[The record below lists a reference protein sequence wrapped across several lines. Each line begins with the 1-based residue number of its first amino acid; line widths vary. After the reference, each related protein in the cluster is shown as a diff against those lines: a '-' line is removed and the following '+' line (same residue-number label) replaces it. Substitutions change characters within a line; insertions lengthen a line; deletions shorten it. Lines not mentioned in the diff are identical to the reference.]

1 MRAMRRLFF
10 LFALPAVLTATE
22 APVGNVIFLHPDGT
36 SLASWMATRFVDVGP
51 AGKLNW
57 DRLSHVAVYDGRL
70 SDALSS
76 SSNGGATT
84 HAWGVRADH
93 RAFGFVEEEA
103 RSLSGFRGS
112 LMLEAKAAGRA
123 VGIVQTGAHY
133 EPGTAVFLTSSARRA
148 EEAAISAA
156 LIASGAEV
164 ILGGGEAWFLPEGT
178 VGRHGPG
185 KRTDGRNVVEE
196 ARRAGYT
203 VVFSRE
209 ELLALE
215 PTRGAKVLG
224 LFAHEHTFNDRTEE
238 DLREAGL
245 PLYHAGAPTY
255 AEMLDWTLRVL
266 TQHPQGF
273 FVVAEEEGSDNFA
286 NKNNAPGV
294 LEAHRRADEG
304 IGVAQRFLQANP
316 RTLVLVASDSNAGA
330 LTVTGHRVDRLPA
343 ERTVPATDANGAPV
357 DGRDGTGT
365 PPFLAQPDER
375 GQRLPFWI
383 SWGSKDDTSGGVI
396 VRADGMNADRIR
408 GNVDN
413 VELYRVMYLTLFG
426 RDLPRK

>member
-1 MRAMRRLFF
+1 MRRLFL

-36 SLASWMATRFVDVGP
+36 SLASWMATRFVNVGP

-57 DRLSHVAVYDGRL
+57 DRLPHVAVYDGRL
-70 SDALSS
+70 SDALSA

-93 RAFGFVEEEA
+93 RAFGFVEEGA

-123 VGIVQTGAHY
+123 IGIVQTGAHY

-185 KRTDGRNVVEE
+185 KRTDGRNIVEE

-203 VVFSRE
+203 VVFTRE

-215 PTRGAKVLG
+215 PARGAKVLG
-224 LFAHEHTFNDRTEE
+224 LFAQEHTFNDRTEE

-266 TQHPQGF
+266 AQHAQGF

-316 RTLVLVASDSNAGA
+316 RTLVLVASDSNAGGM
-330 LTVTGHRVDRLPA
+330 TVVGHRADRLPA
-343 ERTVPATDANGAPV
+343 ERPVPATDANGAPV